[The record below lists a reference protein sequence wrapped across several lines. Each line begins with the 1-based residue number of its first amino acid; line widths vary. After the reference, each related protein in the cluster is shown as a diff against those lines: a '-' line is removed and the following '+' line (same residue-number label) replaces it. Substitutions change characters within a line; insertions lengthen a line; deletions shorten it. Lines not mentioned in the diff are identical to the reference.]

1 MPEISHKHNLSGKL
15 SIPLSVFQ
23 NPRWPPRRAVVTRY
37 NQNGHKSLT
46 PWSILMILVS
56 FYRFSMMPD
65 TLGIV
70 PITSGFKFK
79 VNW

>member
-23 NPRWPPRRAVVTRY
+23 NPRRSVVTRY

-46 PWSILMILVS
+46 LWSILMILVS
-56 FYRFSMMPD
+56 FCRFSMMPD

-79 VNW
+79 VIW